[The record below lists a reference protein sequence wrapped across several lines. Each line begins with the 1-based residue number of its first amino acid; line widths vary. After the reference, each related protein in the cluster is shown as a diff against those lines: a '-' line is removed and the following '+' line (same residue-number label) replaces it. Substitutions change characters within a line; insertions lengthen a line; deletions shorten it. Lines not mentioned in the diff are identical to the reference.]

1 MKNQM
6 LKYSLYDYIK
16 EYKTHKDEIDAVIF
30 NKSIEHYNNG
40 DNGQILGMTMSIFI
54 VAFLLSLGLWIAG
67 LVLTIK
73 HWNTLPSWAQIIC
86 VLGLLPI
93 IPGGPIV
100 TIVIALLAKK

>member
-1 MKNQM
+1 MKNQI

-16 EYKTHKDEIDAVIF
+16 EYKTHKEEIDAVIF
-30 NKSIEHYNNG
+30 NKSIERYNDGNS
-40 DNGQILGMTMSIFI
+40 ILGMSMGIFI
-54 VAFLLSLGLWIAG
+54 SAFLLSIAIWIAG

-73 HWNTLPSWAQIIC
+73 HWKNLPPWAQIIC

-93 IPGGPIV
+93 MPGGPIV